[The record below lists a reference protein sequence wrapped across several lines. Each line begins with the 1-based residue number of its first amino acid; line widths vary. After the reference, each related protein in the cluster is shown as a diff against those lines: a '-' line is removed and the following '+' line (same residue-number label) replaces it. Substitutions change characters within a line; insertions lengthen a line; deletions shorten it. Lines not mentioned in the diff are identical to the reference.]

1 MEPPSPP
8 PSAALRELKRQSD
21 LLDAINRKLAPVQLL
36 AIVLLVLIALQC
48 LGMMLGVAL
57 YSAVLARILSGIR

>member
-1 MEPPSPP
+1 MEQPSPP

-36 AIVLLVLIALQC
+36 AIVLLALIAVQC
-48 LGMMLGVAL
+48 LGIMLGVAL
-57 YSAVLARILSGIR
+57 YGAVLARILSGLR

>member
-1 MEPPSPP
+1 MEQPSPP

-36 AIVLLVLIALQC
+36 PLCCWPSSRCSVWASCWASPCTAQC
-48 LGMMLGVAL
+48 LPE
-57 YSAVLARILSGIR
+57 S